1 MGSPFFSETE
11 FVEMG
16 TGKVRLALDNGSLV
30 EVIGSGTA
38 GPLISYYLLEMA
50 ERMGLDPQI
59 DIYIPRDFSN
69 LAPCAYAMCGGKFS
83 EALIQNLPING
94 SICCLVPFRWNLIRI
109 C

>member
-16 TGKVRLALDNGSLV
+16 TGKVRLALDDGSLV

-50 ERMGLDPQI
+50 ERMG
-59 DIYIPRDFSN
+59 
-69 LAPCAYAMCGGKFS
+69 
-83 EALIQNLPING
+83 
-94 SICCLVPFRWNLIRI
+94 
-109 C
+109 